1 MSCNFYTRQISRISL
16 VIILLFS
23 SSCIYFNTFYNAK
36 ESFKEAQEIIN
47 TRDYSDTELPPQAKT
62 LLDEAII
69 NSKIVIQNYPDS
81 KYVEEAYYII
91 AVSKFLKDD
100 YLSAM
105 DNLNILI
112 SKFPKGKYA
121 NQSTLWLALSEL
133 KTENYSDAKKIINE
147 IKSNKKINKYEKYLL
162 NQIIAELH
170 LVDKNIDKT
179 YEYLKYAL
187 KYSSTDREK
196 INIFNKLILIAESNN
211 DYQNIIIFLDDF
223 YEILEDEK
231 DKKEIKLMSLNY
243 NKKINNYNFLITEI
257 ETLLDLSMFVDKRLF
272 LSLELAK
279 AYYEIDDLT
288 TSKDLFQSIVDEYSR
303 KQETAEAYYYL
314 AKIQMYEKFDFEL
327 IRTFLEKSKSEK
339 SSSKYGKISK
349 ELLRK
354 IDSLQDFIYEYDHSS
369 KQDLENNLD
378 GLESDSLLFS
388 MAQSFYFDLDQKDSA
403 VTRHS
408 ELLNKFENSKY
419 APKSVFILSIIDS
432 TNSKWKT
439 LLDSVYADFTKSIY
453 SQDNSINQIFSP
465 SFYYAI
471 DLLEQGNYKQ
481 SYDLFISN
489 LNKTN
494 ESKFYIAYINE
505 VYLLDAISMIKY
517 YIEYVNQSEMS
528 NNLESAK
535 EKLSIYYYSIN
546 QKIKLFKMKKLLSE
560 CNDKI
565 VNISSSDSIKKCFEN
580 IDNTMNLF
588 SDDSLENRFS
598 ENQLLKIPYRSFKNK
613 VKEIDAPFTDID
625 KNYKLIKNT
634 IVADSL
640 FSFSN
645 APDSIQAI
653 INSYLIDQNNLEII
667 NKEIEKLDSYIS
679 MYSQLI
685 LRDEAPI
692 IDSTSINDRK
702 SDFFKNLEF
711 EDVEFDKIKLNLNK

>member
-16 VIILLFS
+16 IIILLFS

-133 KTENYSDAKKIINE
+133 KTENYSVAKKIIDE

-279 AYYEIDDLT
+279 AYYEINDLT
-288 TSKDLFQSIVDEYSR
+288 TSKNLFQSIVDEYSR

-369 KQDLENNLD
+369 KQDSENNLD

-403 VTRHS
+403 ITRHS

-432 TNSKWKT
+432 TNSKWKA

-471 DLLEQGNYKQ
+471 DLLEQGNYEQ

-494 ESKFYIAYINE
+494 EAKFYIAYINE

-546 QKIKLFKMKKLLSE
+546 QKIKLF
-560 CNDKI
+560 
-565 VNISSSDSIKKCFEN
+565 
-580 IDNTMNLF
+580 
-588 SDDSLENRFS
+588 
-598 ENQLLKIPYRSFKNK
+598 
-613 VKEIDAPFTDID
+613 
-625 KNYKLIKNT
+625 
-634 IVADSL
+634 
-640 FSFSN
+640 
-645 APDSIQAI
+645 
-653 INSYLIDQNNLEII
+653 
-667 NKEIEKLDSYIS
+667 
-679 MYSQLI
+679 
-685 LRDEAPI
+685 
-692 IDSTSINDRK
+692 
-702 SDFFKNLEF
+702 
-711 EDVEFDKIKLNLNK
+711 